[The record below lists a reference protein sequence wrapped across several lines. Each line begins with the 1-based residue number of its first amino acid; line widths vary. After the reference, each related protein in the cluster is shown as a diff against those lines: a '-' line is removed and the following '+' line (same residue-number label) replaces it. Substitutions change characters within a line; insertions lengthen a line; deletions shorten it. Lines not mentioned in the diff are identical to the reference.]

1 MNRVDFHVKLVG
13 QPSLRQSCSHI
24 CTSSALSGVLM
35 PIDAPASQGLHSSRN
50 PRRDARTSIGSF
62 AWFRSQRLLYW
73 LLVIALW
80 SCLRLYVQPR
90 WAHGGKKDDVMGSV
104 DEPSHFINESFLT
117 AEHESTANRQR
128 ANGRLPNLLIKSNMR
143 TVRHSRS
150 RVERKKKATVAMKSH
165 NFEEKETLPIKN
177 ASHGLIAGP
186 FVGSVDEHESTAN
199 RHRANGRSPN
209 LLRKRNMRTVQ
220 HSRGRVERK
229 RKAMAAMKSHNFEEE
244 MLPMKN
250 ASYGLIVGPFSSI
263 EDKLLGSIA
272 KKQSGTC
279 YPKGDFG
286 RAVRSRKFVL
296 IFHELSMTGAPLSMM
311 ELASELLS
319 CRATVSVVVLSKK
332 GGLMR
337 ELIQRRIRV
346 LEARTE
352 LSFKAALQADLVIA
366 GSAVC
371 ASWIEQY
378 TDRYPASS
386 SQIVWWIMENRRE
399 YFDRSRMV
407 LNRAEVLVF
416 LSDSQSRQWLTWCE
430 EDNIKLRSAAAIV
443 PLSVNEELAF
453 VAGIACS
460 LNTPS
465 FTPERMMEK
474 RQKLRNF
481 VRREMGL
488 TDEDTLMIT
497 LSSINPG
504 KGQLLLLE
512 SAHLVMENYSSQE
525 SIRLQRG
532 HFNLITRHPSRS
544 LFEESNNIGL
554 PNERSIPSDPTNKS
568 EKKNLRMSGS
578 SSASTGKI
586 RPFESGRRIRR
597 RKEPSE
603 NERMNSNTLKIL
615 IGSVGSKSNKL
626 PYVKE
631 MSRFLSLHLNFSK
644 SVLWTPA
651 TTHVAPLYSA
661 ADAYVMNSQGLG
673 ETFGRVTIEAMA
685 FGLPVLGT
693 DAGGTKEIVEHNET
707 GLLHPPGRRGA
718 KALAHNLQFLLENP
732 SVREQMGM
740 KGRRK
745 VERMYLKEHMYL
757 KLTEVL
763 FHCFRTK

>member
-1 MNRVDFHVKLVG
+1 
-13 QPSLRQSCSHI
+13 
-24 CTSSALSGVLM
+24 M
-35 PIDAPASQGLHSSRN
+35 PIDAPTSEGLHSSRN
-50 PRRDARTSIGSF
+50 PGRATRTGIGSF

-80 SCLRLYVQPR
+80 SCLRLYAQPR

-117 AEHESTANRQR
+117 VKHESFVTAKHESTASRQR
-128 ANGRLPNLLIKSNMR
+128 ANGRSPNLLRKRYMR

-150 RVERKKKATVAMKSH
+150 RVERKKKA
-165 NFEEKETLPIKN
+165 
-177 ASHGLIAGP
+177 
-186 FVGSVDEHESTAN
+186 
-199 RHRANGRSPN
+199 
-209 LLRKRNMRTVQ
+209 
-220 HSRGRVERK
+220 
-229 RKAMAAMKSHNFEEE
+229 MAAMKSHNLEEKE
-244 MLPMKN
+244 MVPMKN

-263 EDKLLGSIA
+263 EDKLRRSIA

-279 YPKGDFG
+279 DLKGDFG
-286 RAVRSRKFVL
+286 RAVKSRKFVL

-311 ELASELLS
+311 ELATELLS

-332 GGLMR
+332 GGLLR
-337 ELIQRRIRV
+337 ELTQRRIRV
-346 LEARTE
+346 LEDRAE

-378 TDRYPASS
+378 TDRYPANW

-407 LNRAEVLVF
+407 LNRAKVLVF
-416 LSDSQSRQWLTWCE
+416 LSKSQSRQWLTWCE
-430 EDNIKLRSAAAIV
+430 EENIKLRSAPAIV
-443 PLSVNEELAF
+443 PLSVNDELAF
-453 VAGIACS
+453 VAGMACS

-481 VRREMGL
+481 VRKGMGL
-488 TDEDTLMIT
+488 TDEDMLVIT

-512 SAHLVMENYSSQE
+512 SARLVMENYFSQE
-525 SIRLQRG
+525 SIRLRRD
-532 HFNLITRHPSRS
+532 FNLITGNHSRS

-554 PNERSIPSDPTNKS
+554 PNEQSIPTDPTN
-568 EKKNLRMSGS
+568 ERERKNLRLSGL
-578 SSASTGKI
+578 STALTDKTAVPI
-586 RPFESGRRIRR
+586 ESGRRIRG
-597 RKEPSE
+597 RKELSE

-631 MSRFLSLHLNFSK
+631 MSRFLSLRSNFSK

-661 ADAYVMNSQGLG
+661 ADAYVMNSQGIG
-673 ETFGRVTIEAMA
+673 ETFGRVTVEAMA

-718 KALAHNLQFLLENP
+718 KALALNLRFLLENP

-740 KGRRK
+740 RGRRK
-745 VERMYLKEHMYL
+745 VERMYLKQHMYL
-757 KLTEVL
+757 KLTEVI
-763 FHCFRTK
+763 FHCLRTK